1 MAMQSLK
8 KRTGMFGEKSLR
20 CQYQSLD
27 HYYSFFPHRTSETT
41 GVWNDVV
48 TSFYKDVLFN
58 KRKLFGIVKP
68 TNGMF
73 SDFSKN
79 KNESNKINL
88 NKEDMTCK
96 VLWVP
101 AANGKGYFNV
111 LGSFFSQTD
120 QVLQSVTDR
129 EKDLTVLFPQMHEQ
143 KQKSKRAWQLT
154 EILKDLNMNIIDV
167 PCWIYENIKAI
178 CTESE
183 LSLVTPESVMQF
195 LKSHPVDSKDSC
207 NLESLPQD
215 IEATYLKSIKS
226 LKLLTKFC
234 EMHATFGSELQSLPL
249 ALTESQQLHCFDAEK
264 SLFVTRYTDLFVRI
278 PDEVLDRE
286 ISLMYTKYLK
296 ESDCIKDLDVT
307 SLALLTEKT
316 FSRDV
321 LHTGKPVLWEDSEN
335 LPTKKWIFQFW
346 DYLSQQMCSINEKET
361 SGTQT
366 FLAELE
372 DWSLLPVRIEE
383 KRKGIPFLYPI
394 RNSKCVIVHPGSHDK
409 CATALKN
416 MKVPVL
422 EKVLFQHF
430 SNFCEDI
437 IKVTSSVAAKMEN
450 PDEILKL
457 LSDIDFSNSLDITAE
472 GSLAVLEYFSV
483 NTVKLSDLIC
493 ERPSQQ
499 LLRKLPF
506 YQSMCGQQVALQDD
520 NEVLA
525 VEHYYG
531 VPSDG
536 FSELI
541 RASCKVL
548 IKTCVQC
555 RGIFEKLCI
564 KTLTREDLYVQI
576 ILPNFECMPSS
587 AQLSHLEFIRDVI
600 LPNMEEI
607 GGVQKPLED
616 ELKKLRFI
624 EAEEG
629 LWQCASDFYSPY
641 EEVFKQMCNRSE
653 FPPSPYDEEKWKTF
667 LEIAGLTKDVSIE
680 LYLTFARKVEALGS
694 KGITKDV
701 SNKTKVLSSYLA
713 KHHWRFQGHLSQI
726 GEIRFV
732 LPHTVG
738 KELTDI
744 HPQLHEGKQLVA
756 YCKSL
761 HPDNCHCIWTSCS
774 MFHKSASLSSDL
786 SYKLGIRATPED
798 EDVTSHLRNICRSFE
813 KLQDQNSV
821 SKLCLIM
828 ESVME
833 SVYKHL
839 KETGVSDWM
848 KHELQD
854 VCTVYIPEEECMVP
868 ALEIVTTIRSY
879 EIVKGYVYAMPRTL
893 TGFGQVLLGL
903 GASEK
908 AHANLY
914 ACVLEKLYKKTQ
926 SVKEKDLCTAEKA
939 IYLLFQ
945 FIETQ
950 NKDSSATLDVP
961 TLYLPDAN
969 WRLTDSRKLVFI
981 DNDSF
986 SDRVQSL
993 GLQYF
998 LGFEQFPYLNRDPQT
1013 HINMLPDGYQLKML
1027 SSLVQEFVT
1036 EESKLKACPRDLS
1049 QKYLDIIHDPD
1060 FVSAIVRLVNHMTF
1074 SGRKQSLDQTEA
1086 KTIEEQL
1093 RKLEIHEVENLQT
1106 ELRQNDGGQVPQSE
1120 KKKSCIE
1127 EHFNAKVYLFI
1138 DDDIDTDELCAA
1150 LTSTIDSLTSE
1161 GEISR
1166 FHINHLLKSDP
1177 ETYKE
1182 YLDVQSVRTYNY
1194 ECQLREDYSFP
1205 IPGRSIPEDMHWRL
1219 DNSFHD
1225 FDEWEYVGLEVYD
1238 PVVDNDA
1245 PDEEGKPEY
1254 VYALVKGILSK
1265 ETLLVRG
1272 QYVVALGKRH
1282 LETICGSRLYK
1293 IKSENTAIVELSQHE
1308 LPEVKPRD
1316 LNTVLKEI
1324 RNILTET
1331 WGTSTSLKERR
1342 RVKKRLYLAW
1352 HPDKNIGN
1360 EDFCTKVC
1368 HYIQSYVTKLENGQ
1382 SITEGGDVPA
1392 DDTDS
1397 SFFEHMGKRSSHQRS
1412 QYQQHQDQR
1421 DTSYNRN
1428 HSAHPQP
1435 EEARQWLRQAT
1446 YDLRSATDTL
1456 QLSRDY
1462 NWVCFKALKAAEKA
1476 VISAWY
1482 NRDARKAQSQREKGI
1497 IKAASRLE
1505 NVRLSELVTQLRN
1518 VVGDDDRMLFPDRLA
1533 CPNTPADV
1541 YTENTAIQACEL
1553 AKSVLNL
1560 VEDM

>member
-1 MAMQSLK
+1 
-8 KRTGMFGEKSLR
+8 
-20 CQYQSLD
+20 
-27 HYYSFFPHRTSETT
+27 
-41 GVWNDVV
+41 
-48 TSFYKDVLFN
+48 
-58 KRKLFGIVKP
+58 
-68 TNGMF
+68 
-73 SDFSKN
+73 
-79 KNESNKINL
+79 
-88 NKEDMTCK
+88 MTCK

-101 AANGKGYFNV
+101 AASGKGYFNE
-111 LGSFFSQTD
+111 LGSFFTHTD
-120 QVLQSVTDR
+120 QVSQPDTDR
-129 EKDLTVLFPQMHEQ
+129 GKDLTELCPQMHEH
-143 KQKSKRAWQLT
+143 KQKNERAWQLT

-167 PCWIYENIKAI
+167 PCRIYENIKAVR
-178 CTESE
+178 TESE

-195 LKSHPVDSKDSC
+195 LKSHPADTKDSC

-215 IEATYLKSIKS
+215 LEATSLKSIKS
-226 LKLLTKFC
+226 LKLLTEFC

-249 ALTESQQLHCFDAEK
+249 ALTESQRLHCFDAEI
-264 SLFVTRYTDLFVRI
+264 SLFVTIYTDLFVRT
-278 PDEVLDRE
+278 PDEVLDRG
-286 ISLMYTKYLK
+286 ISLMYTKYLE

-307 SLALLTEKT
+307 SLVCLTEKT

-321 LHTGKPVLWEDSEN
+321 LHTGKPVQWDNSED

-346 DYLSQQMCSINEKET
+346 DYLSHQMCSIKDGKT
-361 SGTQT
+361 FDTHT

-372 DWSLLPVRIEE
+372 GWSLLPASIE
-383 KRKGIPFLYPI
+383 KQGKSIPFLYPI
-394 RNSKCVIVHPGSHDK
+394 RKGKCVIVDPDSHDK
-409 CATALKN
+409 CATALKK
-416 MKVPVL
+416 MKVPILDVDL
-422 EKVLFQHF
+422 LHHSFQYCK
-430 SNFCEDI
+430 NI
-437 IKVTSSVAAKMEN
+437 IKVTSSLAAKMEN
-450 PDEILKL
+450 HDEILKL
-457 LSDIDFSNSLDITAE
+457 LSDIDFSDSLHITAE
-472 GSLAVLEYFSV
+472 DSLAVLEYFSV
-483 NTVKLSDLIC
+483 NIKKLSDLIC
-493 ERPSQQ
+493 EQPAQQ

-520 NEVLA
+520 NEVSA
-525 VEHYYG
+525 VEHYYD

-536 FSELI
+536 FGELI

-548 IKTCVQC
+548 IKKIVRC
-555 RGIFEKLCI
+555 RGVFEKLCI
-564 KTLTREDLYVQI
+564 KTLTREELYVQI

-587 AQLSHLEFIRDVI
+587 AQLLHLEFIRDVI
-600 LPNMEEI
+600 LPCMEDL
-607 GGVQKPLED
+607 GDVQPLKD

-624 EAEEG
+624 EAGEG
-629 LWQCASDFYSPY
+629 LRQCASDFYSPS
-641 EEVFKQMCNRSE
+641 EEVFKQMCSTSA
-653 FPPSPYDEEKWKTF
+653 FPPPPYDEEKWKPF
-667 LEIAGLTKDVSIE
+667 LETAGLTTDVSIG
-680 LYLTFARKVEALGS
+680 LYLTFAEDVEALGS
-694 KGITKDV
+694 TGITEDV
-701 SNKTKVLSSYLA
+701 SNKSKVLSSYLA
-713 KHHWRFQGHLSQI
+713 KNHGRFKGHLSQI
-726 GEIRFV
+726 GKIQFV

-738 KELTDI
+738 KDLTDI
-744 HPQLHEGKQLVA
+744 HPQLHEGKRLVA

-761 HPDNCHCIWTSCS
+761 HPDNCHCVWTSCS
-774 MFHKSASLSSDL
+774 IFHENASPSLRGWILCTNHFSE
-786 SYKLGIRATPED
+786 LGIRAKPD
-798 EDVTSHLRNICRSFE
+798 HSDVTRHLKNICRSFKE
-813 KLQDQNSV
+813 LQDQNSV
-821 SKLCLIM
+821 DSFSKLCPTM
-828 ESVME
+828 ERVME

-839 KETGVSDWM
+839 KETGVRDWM

-868 ALEIVTTIRSY
+868 ASEVVTTIWPN
-879 EIVKGYVYAMPRTL
+879 EIVKGYVYAMPHTL

-939 IYLLFQ
+939 FCLLFQ

-950 NKDSSATLDVP
+950 NKDNSATLDVP

-969 WRLTDSRKLVFI
+969 WRLRDSCELVFI

-1013 HINMLPDGYQLKML
+1013 HISMLPERYQLKML
-1027 SSLVQEFVT
+1027 SFLAQEFVT
-1036 EESKLKACPRDLS
+1036 DESKLKACPRELS
-1049 QKYLDIIHDPD
+1049 QGYLDIIHDPD
-1060 FVSAIVRLVNHMTF
+1060 FVSAIVRLVIHTQFSNHN
-1074 SGRKQSLDQTEA
+1074 QSLDQTEA
-1086 KTIEEQL
+1086 RTMEEEL

-1106 ELRQNDGGQVPQSE
+1106 VLRQNDGSQVPHSE
-1120 KKKSCIE
+1120 RKKSCME

-1138 DDDIDTDELCAA
+1138 DNDIDTDGLCAA
-1150 LTSTIDSLTSE
+1150 LTSTICSLTSE

-1166 FHINHLLKSDP
+1166 CHINHLLKSDP

-1182 YLDVQSVRTYNY
+1182 YLDEQRVRTYNY

-1238 PVVDNDA
+1238 PVVDTDA

-1254 VYALVKGILSK
+1254 VYALVKRILSK

-1272 QYVVALGKRH
+1272 QYVVALENGH

-1331 WGTSTSLKERR
+1331 WKTSTSMEERR

-1360 EDFCTKVC
+1360 EDFCIKVC

-1382 SITEGGDVPA
+1382 SITKGGDVPA

-1397 SFFEHMGKRSSHQRS
+1397 SFFEHMGRRSSHQRS

-1421 DTSYNRN
+1421 DTSYNRH

-1435 EEARQWLRQAT
+1435 EEARRWLRQAK
-1446 YDLRSATDTL
+1446 YDLRSARDTL
-1456 QLSRDY
+1456 QLDRDY

-1476 VISAWY
+1476 VTSAWY
-1482 NRDARKAQSQREKGI
+1482 NRDARKAQSQRKKGI

-1505 NVRLSELVTQLRN
+1505 NVHLSELVTQLQN

-1533 CPNTPADV
+1533 CPNIPADV
-1541 YTENTAIQACEL
+1541 YTENTARQACEL
-1553 AKSVLNL
+1553 AERVLNL
-1560 VEDM
+1560 AEDM